1 MKSGTVNREKSLRV
15 YLSDDDR
22 QIIER
27 RAGECNL
34 SVSAYLRK
42 SGLGQRTRSALDG
55 AVAMDLLKV
64 NGDLGRLGGVL
75 KLLLSEKAS
84 LEVANIRSLLEKI
97 DNTMDEIRRKAGSV

>member
-15 YLSDDDR
+15 YLSDEDR
-22 QIIER
+22 KIIER
-27 RAGECNL
+27 RADECNL

-55 AVAMDLLKV
+55 AVAMDLLKI
-64 NGDLGRLGGVL
+64 NGELGRLGGFL
-75 KLLLSEKAS
+75 KLLISEKNNV
-84 LEVANIRSLLEKI
+84 EVSDIHSLLEKI